1 MNVVASASKEMKA
14 AQYDRIGIAAS
25 ILCAIHCAATPVLLL
40 LLPTFGEMWAHPA
53 THWGMAIVVVPLA
66 VYMMVKGYRQH
77 SKKWGLTVGSLGVLF
92 ILAGAALPYMEAE
105 PAAAPAQVAENSCA
119 SCDSCCP
126 SIQTNEAG
134 EQTLNI
140 PPASI
145 VTTLGGICL
154 IAVHAGNLCLCSVCR
169 KKRTPAVA

>member
-1 MNVVASASKEMKA
+1 MNVAVSKPKQIKA

-77 SKKWGLTVGSLGVLF
+77 SKKWVLAVGGLGVLF

-105 PAAAPAQVAENSCA
+105 PALAPAQTAETSSA
-119 SCDSCCP
+119 SCNSCCP
-126 SIQTNEAG
+126 SVQTNEAG
-134 EQTLNI
+134 EQSLHI

-169 KKRTPAVA
+169 KKRAPAVA